1 MTLPPGPRV
10 PAEITGRPARLL
22 ERAPPGGNRCAQA
35 SPHSRQQPERS
46 PSFLLIWALRF
57 LVGVVPVP
65 WLFLVGAILTE
76 VAATTALKL
85 SEGFTR
91 VAPSIVVVIGYTTAF
106 GMLSQALSRGMGIG
120 VAYGVW
126 AAAGVALVAIIG
138 AVFLGESMTWVQVAG
153 IALVIAGVLA
163 LELGAHHPQAQQ

>member
-1 MTLPPGPRV
+1 M
-10 PAEITGRPARLL
+10 A
-22 ERAPPGGNRCAQA
+22 
-35 SPHSRQQPERS
+35 
-46 PSFLLIWALRF
+46 
-57 LVGVVPVP
+57 VP
-65 WLFLVGAILTE
+65 WLFLAGAILTE

-91 VAPSIVVVIGYTTAF
+91 LVPSIVVVIGYITAF
-106 GMLSQALSRGMGIG
+106 AMLSQALTRGMGIG

-126 AAAGVALVAIIG
+126 AAVGVALVAIIG